1 LILSNRRHSHN
12 SMVTIIMYHY
22 VRDLENSRY
31 PHIKGLDIDLFR
43 QQISYLK
50 KHYNF
55 ITMKQL
61 IESIDNGRNLNKKS
75 VLLTFDDAYIDH
87 YTQVFPFLTENNI
100 QGSFFIPAK
109 AVAENILLDVNK
121 IHFILAACNEKKLI
135 VNDIFQILDSFRGV
149 YKLESN
155 DFYIKKLSLSSRFDT
170 DEVNFIKRMLQV
182 ELDESLRS
190 LIVNKLF
197 QKYVSVSERLFSK
210 ELYLSTDQI
219 KTMLRFGMHIGGH
232 GYDHKWLSSLSKK
245 NQEADLS
252 KSVEFLMGLG
262 VDEKHLTM
270 CYPYGSFNENTILI
284 LSQMGFKA
292 AFTTEVRVADLKK
305 DGRYTLPRLDTN
317 DIPMKWQSETNEWYK
332 LG

>member
-1 LILSNRRHSHN
+1 MILSYKKN
-12 SMVTIIMYHY
+12 SLNSLVTIVMYHY
-22 VRDLENSRY
+22 VRDLEDSRY
-31 PHIKGLDIDLFR
+31 PQIKGLSMDSFR
-43 QQISYLK
+43 QQILYLK
-50 KHYNF
+50 KHYKF
-55 ITMKQL
+55 ITMEQL
-61 IESIDNGRNLNKKS
+61 IESIKSGQPLSGKS

-109 AVAENILLDVNK
+109 AVAENLLLNVNK
-121 IHFILAACNEKKLI
+121 IHFILATCTDKKLI
-135 VNDIFQILDSFRGV
+135 VNDLLEILDSFRNV
-149 YKLESN
+149 YKIETN
-155 DFYIKKLSLSSRFDT
+155 DFYIKKLSHSSRFDPG
-170 DEVNFIKRMLQV
+170 EVNFIKRMLQV
-182 ELDESLRS
+182 ELDEPLRS

-197 QKYVSVSERLFSK
+197 QKYVSVSEKIFSK

-219 KTMLRFGMHIGGH
+219 KTMLRFGMHIGSH
-232 GYDHKWLSSLSKK
+232 GYDHNWLSCLSKK

-317 DIPMKWQSETNEWYK
+317 DIPMKWQAETNEWYK
-332 LG
+332 MG